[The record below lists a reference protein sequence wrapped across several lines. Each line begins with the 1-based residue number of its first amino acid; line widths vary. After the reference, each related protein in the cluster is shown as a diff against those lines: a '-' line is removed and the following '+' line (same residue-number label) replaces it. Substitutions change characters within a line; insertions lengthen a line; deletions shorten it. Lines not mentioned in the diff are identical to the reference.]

1 MLVTQ
6 EQQQKL
12 IDICINYDEQEALK
26 EVLENTT
33 VSPTIKDTIG
43 LTFENGLYFHV
54 MPDGSSHT

>member
-12 IDICINYDEQEALK
+12 IDICINYKETEILK
-26 EVLENTT
+26 EILENTVT
-33 VSPTIKDTIG
+33 SEGLENAVG